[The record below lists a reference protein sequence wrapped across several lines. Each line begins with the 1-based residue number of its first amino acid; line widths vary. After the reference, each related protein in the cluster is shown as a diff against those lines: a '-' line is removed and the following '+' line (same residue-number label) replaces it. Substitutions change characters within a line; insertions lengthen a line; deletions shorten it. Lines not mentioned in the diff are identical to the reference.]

1 MTPTTIPEF
10 AILGHPNEGKST
22 LVSTLTEDDT
32 VRISP
37 FPGETTVCRTYTVTL
52 DGAPLIRF
60 MDTPGFQAPKKT
72 LAWFKEYTGPPEKII
87 EAFILAHEGDKTF
100 ADECELLGPVSQG
113 AGIIYVAD
121 GSRPVRQNDL
131 AEMEIL
137 RLTGLPRMAVI
148 NCKGGSEKH
157 LATWRAEFRK
167 TFNAV
172 RLFNAHTAS
181 VKDRLD
187 LLAALMTVDPEWKP
201 ALTHVVTTLNAEW
214 HHRLRRSVEAIAELL
229 RFALTHT
236 VSANLGK
243 EEKRGAQKESAEKKL
258 AKRFEAELQK
268 KERET
273 RQRIRSIFR
282 HSLFEVNMPT
292 GSILQQDLFDKR
304 TFKLLGLTQK
314 QLATAAAT
322 CGGAAGAVIDLAAI
336 GHSLG
341 LFTIIG
347 SIGGAAS
354 ALLGERRIA
363 TATISGIPLG
373 GQKITLGPCRNLQV
387 LFVLLDR
394 ILLYIRLITS
404 RSHGKRDDLAL
415 AVEETALTDGGVSRH
430 LSTSEKK
437 AFQTLFKAT
446 GTQDTDETERALAEI
461 REILIAKI
469 NS

>member
-1 MTPTTIPEF
+1 MTHATIPEF

-32 VRISP
+32 VRVSP

-52 DGAPLIRF
+52 DNAPLIRF
-60 MDTPGFQAPKKT
+60 VDTPGFQAPKKT
-72 LAWFKEYTGPPEKII
+72 LAWFQRYEGPPEKIL
-87 EAFILAHEGDKTF
+87 EAFLQTHQNDPAF
-100 ADECELLGPVSQG
+100 ADECELLSPVSRG

-148 NCKGGSEKH
+148 NCKGGSEAH

-172 RLFNAHTAS
+172 RVFNAHTAAI
-181 VKDRLD
+181 KDRLD
-187 LLAALMTVDPEWKP
+187 LLAALMTVDPEWEP
-201 ALTHVVTTLNAEW
+201 ALTHVVTALNTEW
-214 HHRLRRSVEAIAELL
+214 GHRLRRSVEAMAELL
-229 RFALTHT
+229 HFALTHT
-236 VSANLGK
+236 VSATLRG
-243 EEKRGAQKESAEKKL
+243 EEKHEEAEKKL
-258 AKRFEAELQK
+258 VARFQEDVRK
-268 KERET
+268 KELHTRE
-273 RQRIRSIFR
+273 RIRRTFR
-282 HSLFEVNMPT
+282 HSLFDVKMPD
-292 GSILQQDLFDKR
+292 GSMLQQDLFDKR

-322 CGGAAGAVIDLAAI
+322 CGGAAGAVLDIAAA

-341 LFTIIG
+341 LFTLIG

-363 TATISGIPLG
+363 RAKVSGIPLG
-373 GQKITLGPCRNLQV
+373 GQELTLGPCRNLQV

-394 ILLYIRLITS
+394 ILLYFRLITS
-404 RSHGKRDDLAL
+404 RAHGKRDDAAM
-415 AVEETALTDGGVSRH
+415 AVEAAALDEGGVSRH
-430 LSTSEKK
+430 LSPSEKK
-437 AFQTLFKAT
+437 PFQELFKAA
-446 GTQDTDETERALAEI
+446 GKGDPAATDNALTEI
-461 REILIAKI
+461 REILFARI
-469 NS
+469 NR